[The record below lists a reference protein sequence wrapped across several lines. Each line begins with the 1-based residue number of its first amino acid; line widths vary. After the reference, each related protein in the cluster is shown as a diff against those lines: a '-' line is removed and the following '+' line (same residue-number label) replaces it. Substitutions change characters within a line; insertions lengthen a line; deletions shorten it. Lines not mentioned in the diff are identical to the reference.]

1 MEYYSAILKKDHFT
15 GMHMDGCQKHFWLKE
30 KIENITD
37 FLCDLFIWNSRK
49 IKINVQWQETDGLP
63 AAQ

>member
-1 MEYYSAILKKDHFT
+1 
-15 GMHMDGCQKHFWLKE
+15 MHMDGCQKHFWLKE
-30 KIENITD
+30 KTENITD

-49 IKINVQWQETDGLP
+49 IKINVQWLETDGLP